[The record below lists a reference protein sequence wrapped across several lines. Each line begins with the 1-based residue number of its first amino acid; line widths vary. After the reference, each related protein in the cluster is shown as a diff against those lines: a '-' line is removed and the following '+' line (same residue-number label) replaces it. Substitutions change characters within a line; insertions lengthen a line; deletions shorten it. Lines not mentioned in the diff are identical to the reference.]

1 VTAEAAV
8 RVAGPVALMLA
19 LGLLSGLVP
28 LVNAEALL
36 IAAVVQAKGRWPALV
51 VAVAVGQSGAKVLI
65 SLGARDGRTLL
76 PSRLTTDATRGPA
89 RLHLARRTWP
99 PGSTRRWW
107 RPQADRVAELL
118 RRPVTGSTLV
128 LASAV
133 GGIPPLAATSVVAG
147 LARLRLT
154 LFGITCLTGRL
165 VRFTVIAIPVA
176 SWPYLTS

>member
-1 VTAEAAV
+1 MNGEAAL

-36 IAAVVQAKGRWPALV
+36 IAAVVQAQGRWPALV

-65 SLGARDGRTLL
+65 YLGARDGRALL
-76 PSRLTTDATRGPA
+76 PARLTTRVTHWPA
-89 RLHLARRTWP
+89 RIHLAGRTRP
-99 PGSTRRWW
+99 PGSARRWW
-107 RPQADRVAELL
+107 RPQADRVAQLL
-118 RRPVTGSTLV
+118 RRPVAGSALV
-128 LASAV
+128 LASAA

-147 LARLRLT
+147 LARMRLT

-176 SWPYLTS
+176 AWPYLTS